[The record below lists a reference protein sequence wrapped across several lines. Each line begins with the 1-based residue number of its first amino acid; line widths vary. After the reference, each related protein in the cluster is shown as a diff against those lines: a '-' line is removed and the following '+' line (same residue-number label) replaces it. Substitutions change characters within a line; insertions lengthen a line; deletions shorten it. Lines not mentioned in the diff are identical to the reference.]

1 MSNTVPWKSL
11 DPILP
16 SSLLISTTKAML
28 IHLYSLGVAK
38 TVANIHQQDK
48 PQKFIPTI

>member
-1 MSNTVPWKSL
+1 MPNTVSRKSL
-11 DPILP
+11 DPILS

-38 TVANIHQQDK
+38 TDVNIHQQDK
-48 PQKFIPTI
+48 TQKFIPKI